1 MEYNFYFKEPRLEM
15 PVAAYFLARL
25 ISYCFYV
32 ILTAAGLTFL
42 LSDIGWIFWSGV
54 LLSLF
59 LADRLIHFGKAERS
73 LVGLARQFPRLSRRD
88 EKTGKTPQSISIN
101 IARCL
106 MPSAL
111 SVLERAFGKSLIVGG
126 DFYIYLLKFLFE
138 HKEIQEGLLRMD
150 VSLEEFKQRI
160 EEQIDIDKSPTGAV
174 ANRNKTLEIINTLMK
189 KAFERALENKR
200 RFIESPEIFSA
211 LAFMNN
217 EKLSRVFNLFSIKP
231 GDLENALIF
240 SRFHNRFGGLRRL
253 PSVLGEFISFTSR
266 RPRHRVMNRAWTARP
281 TPTLD
286 RFSSDFTDLAR
297 REKVGFLIGHQREY
311 DRLVDVLSRIT
322 KPNALLVGEP
332 GSGKETII
340 SHLAFSLIK
349 DEVPER
355 LFDKRLVALR
365 IGDLVSGAAPD
376 ELSKRLTRI
385 VDEIMA
391 AGNIII
397 FIPDIHNLIKTSGD
411 NYLNAADILM
421 PIIRNDVFPII
432 GATYPREHKQFIET
446 RSDFVDPFEIIRI
459 DEVSEDEAIKILT
472 YESIILERQY
482 KIIVS
487 FGAVKQAVI
496 LAHKYFRH
504 KLLPSSAEDLLKESL
519 AYATQRKEKVL
530 SADTVITI
538 AERRTAVP
546 IHRAGKEEAEKL
558 LNLESIIHERL
569 IDQEEVVK
577 AVSRALREYRSGL
590 SRKGGPI
597 ANFLFVGPT
606 GVGKTELSK
615 ILASIQFGSVD
626 LMVRFDMS
634 EYQDKQS
641 IFRFIGSPDGRIAG
655 VLTETV
661 IQKPYSLILL
671 DEFEKAH
678 PDILNLFLQVFD
690 DGRLTDNLGRVV
702 DFTNTIIIATS
713 NAHSEFIKTQIEAG
727 QPIGKISEELKKKL
741 TDYFRPELLNRFSS
755 VIVFKNLSRDDTKAI
770 ARLQLKDLAKT
781 VEEAQGISLVFDEA
795 VIGKIA
801 ELGYDPVFG
810 ARPLRGVISEKLR
823 SVLAEKILREE
834 VVKGSSVKVILENEE
849 IKFI

>member
-1 MEYNFYFKEPRLEM
+1 M
-15 PVAAYFLARL
+15 PVAAYFLTRL
-25 ISYCFYV
+25 ISYCFYA
-32 ILTAAGLTFL
+32 ILTATAFTFL
-42 LSDIGWIFWSGV
+42 VSDIGWIFWSGV

-59 LADRLIHFGKAERS
+59 LIDRLIHFCKAERS
-73 LVGLARQFPRLSRRD
+73 LVGLERQFPRISRRD
-88 EKTGKTPQSISIN
+88 GETVKSSQAISIN

-106 MPSAL
+106 TPAAL
-111 SVLERAFGKSLIVGG
+111 NVLERAFGKSLIVGG
-126 DFYIYLLKFLFE
+126 DFYLHLLKFLFE
-138 HKEIQEGLLRMD
+138 RKEIQEGLLRMD
-150 VSLEEFKQRI
+150 VSLNEFKQRL
-160 EEQIDIDKSPTGAV
+160 EEQIGKSSVGTANNKNEILAMIDILA
-174 ANRNKTLEIINTLMK
+174 K
-189 KAFERALENKR
+189 KAFERAMENKI
-200 RFIESPEIFSA
+200 RFIEPPEIFSA
-211 LAFMNN
+211 LAFVNDEN
-217 EKLSRVFNLFSIKP
+217 LSRVFNLFSIKP
-231 GDLENALIF
+231 EDIENALIF
-240 SRFHNRFGGLRRL
+240 SRFHGRFNILRRL
-253 PSVLGEFISFTSR
+253 PTALGEFISFTSR
-266 RPRHRVMNRAWTARP
+266 GPRHRVMNRAWTSRP

-286 RFSSDFTDLAR
+286 KFSVDFTDLAR
-297 REKVGFLIGHQREY
+297 REKAGFLIGHQTEY
-311 DRLVDVLSRIT
+311 DRLVDVLSRLT

-340 SHLAFSLIK
+340 SHLAFRLTK

-365 IGDLVSGAAPD
+365 IGDLVSGAAAD

-385 VDEIMA
+385 VDEITA

-397 FIPDIHNLIKTSGD
+397 FIPDIHNLAKTSGD
-411 NYLNAADILM
+411 KEINAADILM
-421 PIIRNDVFPII
+421 PIIRNDAFPLI

-446 RSDFVDPFEIIRI
+446 RSDFIDPFEIIRI
-459 DEVSEDEAIKILT
+459 NEVSEDEAIKILT
-472 YESIILERQY
+472 YDSIILERQY
-482 KIIVS
+482 KIIIS

-519 AYATQRKEKVL
+519 AYASQRKEKVL

-538 AERRTAVP
+538 AERRTSVP
-546 IHRAGKEEAEKL
+546 IHRAGKEESEKL
-558 LNLESIIHERL
+558 LNLENIIHERL
-569 IDQEEVVK
+569 IDQEEAVK

-615 ILASIQFGSVD
+615 ILAFIQFGSDD
-626 LMVRFDMS
+626 LMARFDMS

-655 VLTETV
+655 VLTETI

-727 QPIGKISEELKKKL
+727 QPIDKISEELKKKL

-755 VIVFKNLSRDDTKAI
+755 VIVFKNLSPDDIKAI
-770 ARLQLKDLAKT
+770 AKLNLRDLAKT

-795 VIGKIA
+795 VIAKIA

-834 VVKGSSVKVILENEE
+834 IVKGGSVKVILENGE
-849 IKFI
+849 IKFISSNA